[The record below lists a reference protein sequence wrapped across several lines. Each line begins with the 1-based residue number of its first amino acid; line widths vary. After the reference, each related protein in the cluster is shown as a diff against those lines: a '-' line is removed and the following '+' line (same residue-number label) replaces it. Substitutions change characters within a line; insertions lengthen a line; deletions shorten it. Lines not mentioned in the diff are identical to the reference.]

1 MSFNSSVERQVY
13 GWRRLSRWMF
23 VFGLVATLSINAQ
36 VPSKQVDQTAS
47 KHALTHE
54 RDVETAFQW
63 PYVPRWDGAFLVGLM
78 SNHSNG
84 PVIVMIDRDGRRD
97 ETLFTLQG
105 AGDINLYDMAASSN
119 GEIATIGSALGGERG
134 TTFLARIA
142 RDRKNQVVTRVWPYC
157 PMVMTFAPDGTIWTI
172 GHLKDEENTREVA
185 YRVLRR
191 FDPSGQLLGSTI
203 LKVKGDTSD
212 QASYLRASKDRVGWY
227 CTRGGEY
234 IEFSLDGSEMAR
246 YEGPPGVKERDIS
259 GVALS
264 TENEVVIGRLANGKS
279 ELEMLDRQNR
289 TWVPVSIPQEFATTY
304 IRVYGFDG
312 TTLVTSHTNTELR
325 RFNTKVSN

>member
-1 MSFNSSVERQVY
+1 
-13 GWRRLSRWMF
+13 MF
-23 VFGLVATLSINAQ
+23 VGVLATVSLNAQ
-36 VPSKQVDQTAS
+36 VAPKQVDQTAS
-47 KHALTHE
+47 KHAFTHE

-84 PVIVMIDRDGRRD
+84 PVIVTIDRDGRRD
-97 ETLFTLQG
+97 ETLFTLQD
-105 AGDINLYDMAASSN
+105 AGHINLFDMAASSN
-119 GEIATIGSALGGERG
+119 GEIATIGDALGGERG
-134 TTFLARIA
+134 TTFVARISS
-142 RDRKNQVVTRVWPYC
+142 DRKNQVVTRVWPYC

-185 YRVLRR
+185 YHVLRR
-191 FDPSGQLLGSTI
+191 FDPSGKLLGSTI
-203 LKVKGDTSD
+203 LSVKGDTSD

-234 IEFSLDGSEMAR
+234 VEFSLDGTEIAR
-246 YEGPPGVKERDIS
+246 YDGPGVKERDIS

-264 TENEVVIGRLANGKS
+264 AENDVVVGRLANGKS

-289 TWVPVSIPQEFATTY
+289 TWVPVSVPQEFATTY
-304 IRVYGFDG
+304 MRVYGFDG
-312 TTLVTSHTNTELR
+312 TTLVTSHSNTELR
-325 RFNTKVSN
+325 RFNTKVKN